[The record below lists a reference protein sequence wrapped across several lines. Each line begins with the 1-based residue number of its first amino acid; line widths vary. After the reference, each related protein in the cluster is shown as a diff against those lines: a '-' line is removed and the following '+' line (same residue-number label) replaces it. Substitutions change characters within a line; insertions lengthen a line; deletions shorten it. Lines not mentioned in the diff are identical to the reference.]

1 MPSSFRRPRPPGA
14 STADLGPLLAAAGW
28 SLRRE
33 PGAVGGMVA
42 CDAAGTVCEVALL
55 TVPEDPGERAALVE
69 HLRGLGEEHEHLAM
83 VRGVVAAGGSSLA
96 VLLDHVGGLRLG
108 ELAAAREPLRAGEAV
123 TVLVPVAQALTALH
137 REGRSH
143 GRLDATSV
151 VVTSGGRVVLRPPLA
166 PTAAS
171 TADDV
176 RDLAR
181 TVLGLVP
188 PPATSHPAHAAP
200 SDPDEARALAALHAE
215 LSVALRDEPAARP
228 AVGTFAARCYDAVEP
243 RPIAMP
249 DAARLV
255 AGALAGRR
263 TPPSVLPGRRVAG
276 DEVAAPAGRRGA
288 RTVRRVPDRPW
299 RGASLSGLRRGARA
313 GAHARPPDRRR
324 LWTGRT
330 TAVLVGC
337 AGLVAAVVVALAVV
351 TPWPSPAR
359 DDRPTTTRTA
369 AAVDPPSDPTLD
381 RADPLGAARTLTTRR
396 LALLADGAGDLSAVV
411 VAGSPAEAR
420 DAELLAALDG
430 VEVVGARAEVGDAR
444 YAEPGTPP
452 VVGAGEDAGDA
463 TVAVDYAIAAHSQ
476 RTASG
481 EVQVPATSR
490 TTVVLVLRWT
500 DAGWRV
506 VEAR

>member
-1 MPSSFRRPRPPGA
+1 MPSSSRRPRPPGA
-14 STADLGPLLAAAGW
+14 STADLGPVLAAAGW

-33 PGAVGGMVA
+33 PGAVGGTVA
-42 CDAAGTVCEVALL
+42 CDAAGTACEVALL

-69 HLRGLGEEHEHLAM
+69 HLRGLGEEHEHLAV

-166 PTAAS
+166 PTTAS

-188 PPATSHPAHAAP
+188 PPTSSHPAHAAP
-200 SDPDEARALAALHAE
+200 LDPDEARALAALHAE
-215 LSVALRDEPAARP
+215 LAVALRDEPAARP

-263 TPPSVLPGRRVAG
+263 TPPSGVPGRRAAG

-288 RTVRRVPDRPW
+288 RTVRRVPDRPG

-313 GAHARPPDRRR
+313 GAHARRPERRR

-330 TAVLVGC
+330 AALVGC
-337 AGLVAAVVVALAVV
+337 AGLVVAVVVALAIVM
-351 TPWPSPAR
+351 PWPSPAR
-359 DDRPTTTRTA
+359 DDGPATTRTA
-369 AAVDPPSDPTLD
+369 SAADPATDPTLD
-381 RADPLGAARTLTTRR
+381 RADPLGAARTLTARR
-396 LALLADGAGDLSAVV
+396 LALLADGAGDLSGVV

-420 DAELLAALDG
+420 DAELLAVLDG
-430 VEVVGARAEVGDAR
+430 VDVVGARAEVGDAR

>member
-1 MPSSFRRPRPPGA
+1 MPSSSRRPRPPGP
-14 STADLGPLLAAAGW
+14 SLADLGPVLAAAGW
-28 SLRRE
+28 ALRRE
-33 PGAVGGMVA
+33 PGAVGGTVA
-42 CDAAGTVCEVALL
+42 CDAAGTACEVALL

-69 HLRGLGEEHEHLAM
+69 HLRGLGEEHEHLAV
-83 VRGVVAAGGSSLA
+83 VRGVVAAGESSLA
-96 VLLDHVGGLRLG
+96 VLLDHVGGLRLD

-166 PTAAS
+166 PTTAS

-200 SDPDEARALAALHAE
+200 LDADEARALAALHAE
-215 LSVALRDEPAARP
+215 LAVALRDEPAARP
-228 AVGTFAARCYDAVEP
+228 AVGTFAARCYDAVGP

-263 TPPSVLPGRRVAG
+263 KPPSVVPRRRVAG
-276 DEVAAPAGRRGA
+276 DEVAAPPGRRGA
-288 RTVRRVPDRPW
+288 RAPRRVPERPG
-299 RGASLSGLRRGARA
+299 RGAPLSGLRRGARA
-313 GAHARPPDRRR
+313 GAHSRPPDRRR
-324 LWTGRT
+324 LWTGR

-359 DDRPTTTRTA
+359 DDGPATTRTA
-369 AAVDPPSDPTLD
+369 SAEDPVTDPTLD
-381 RADPLGAARTLTTRR
+381 RADPLGAARTLTGRR
-396 LALLADGAGDLSAVV
+396 LELLTDGSGDLSAVV

-420 DAELLAALDG
+420 DAELLAALAG
-430 VEVVGARAEVGDAR
+430 VDVVGARAEVGDAR

-481 EVQVPATSR
+481 EVQVPATPR

-506 VEAR
+506 AEAR